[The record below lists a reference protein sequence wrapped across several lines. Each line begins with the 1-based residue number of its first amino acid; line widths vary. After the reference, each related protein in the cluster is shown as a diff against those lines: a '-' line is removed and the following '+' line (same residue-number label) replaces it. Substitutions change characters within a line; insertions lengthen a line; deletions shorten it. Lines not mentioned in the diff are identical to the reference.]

1 MVISTEHNLMTGS
14 TQYEF
19 IVNSLQNVDHDQTPW
34 IIMAGHRYKV
44 ESISDNIMS
53 HSCLL

>member
-1 MVISTEHNLMTGS
+1 MVISTEHYLTTGS

-44 ESISDNIMS
+44 ESISLS